1 MNRNTKHRPLIVI
14 ATVLFAVP
22 VVALGAPVGF
32 QEFVRLGGGALG
44 LPCRI
49 SASLRSLPE
58 RMNPT
63 CSECN

>member
-1 MNRNTKHRPLIVI
+1 MNRNSKHRPLVVI

-32 QEFVRLGGGALG
+32 QEFVRLGDSALG

-49 SASLRSLPE
+49 ATESQESTGADGPDLL
-58 RMNPT
+58 
-63 CSECN
+63 